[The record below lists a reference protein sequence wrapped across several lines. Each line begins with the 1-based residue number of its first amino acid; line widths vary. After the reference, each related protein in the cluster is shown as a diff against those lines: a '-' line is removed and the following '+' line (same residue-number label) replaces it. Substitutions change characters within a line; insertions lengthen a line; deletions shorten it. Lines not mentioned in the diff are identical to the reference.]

1 VGDETE
7 MVPLRGLVRDCP
19 RALETALRWALHR
32 DPDERVD
39 AKELLAQ
46 LDEAT
51 EEMNE
56 GQLAAEMDEPADV
69 VAPGSPVASAS
80 TAAPMTVGQGAA
92 GSAPARSWKRRVGS
106 VALVAAI
113 SVAGWWGGRVTAPRP
128 AAIATASPESGVVR
142 PPPAERPR
150 EATGR
155 GPTLPTM
162 REALD
167 AASVGLRRCAEL
179 GESPLFIEFTTL
191 AGLDKF
197 AAVVVRGN
205 SDDKVDRCV
214 ADAIATIRFEPTDPE
229 TFTED
234 YMP

>member
-1 VGDETE
+1 
-7 MVPLRGLVRDCP
+7 MI
-19 RALETALRWALHR
+19 A
-32 DPDERVD
+32 
-39 AKELLAQ
+39 
-46 LDEAT
+46 
-51 EEMNE
+51 
-56 GQLAAEMDEPADV
+56 
-69 VAPGSPVASAS
+69 
-80 TAAPMTVGQGAA
+80 
-92 GSAPARSWKRRVGS
+92 
-106 VALVAAI
+106 
-113 SVAGWWGGRVTAPRP
+113 WWGGRVTAPGP
-128 AAIATASPESGVVR
+128 AVIAMASPESGVVR

-167 AASVGLRRCAEL
+167 GAAVGLRRCAEL
-179 GESPLFIEFTTL
+179 AEDLLFIEFTTL

>member
-1 VGDETE
+1 
-7 MVPLRGLVRDCP
+7 M
-19 RALETALRWALHR
+19 
-32 DPDERVD
+32 
-39 AKELLAQ
+39 
-46 LDEAT
+46 
-51 EEMNE
+51 
-56 GQLAAEMDEPADV
+56 
-69 VAPGSPVASAS
+69 
-80 TAAPMTVGQGAA
+80 
-92 GSAPARSWKRRVGS
+92 
-106 VALVAAI
+106 
-113 SVAGWWGGRVTAPRP
+113 TAPRP

-150 EATGR
+150 EVAGR
-155 GPTLPTM
+155 GATLPTM